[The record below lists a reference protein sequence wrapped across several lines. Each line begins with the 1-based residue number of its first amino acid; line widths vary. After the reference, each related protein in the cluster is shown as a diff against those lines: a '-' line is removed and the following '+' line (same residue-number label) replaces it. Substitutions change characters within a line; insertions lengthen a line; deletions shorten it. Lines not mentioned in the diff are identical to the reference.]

1 MNFQERK
8 KKMGGENAFG
18 RRVDLF
24 FRIENVPK
32 KGQEWLQKGP
42 VKQECGEQ
50 KSTCGNYSR

>member
-1 MNFQERK
+1 
-8 KKMGGENAFG
+8 MGGENAFG

-24 FRIENVPK
+24 FRIEKVPK